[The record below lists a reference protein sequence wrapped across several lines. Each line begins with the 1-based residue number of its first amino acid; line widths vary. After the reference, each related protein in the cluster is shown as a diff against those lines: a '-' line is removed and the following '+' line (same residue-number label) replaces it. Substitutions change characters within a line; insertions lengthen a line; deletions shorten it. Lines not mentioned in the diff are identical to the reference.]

1 MGGGGEVILLIM
13 FVIFWEQSGQ
23 AGVENGIC
31 WPHIYS
37 DILQSAPFRSKI
49 FEIFFASGGKGA
61 LTPNQNPADVPDPT
75 QLLYCKIYQ
84 ASKFSC
90 KSNTLVTGQPHITG
104 TCETRPVPAAT
115 ASLDVHSFT
124 FPAYRRLL
132 NPITFS
138 AGLSLR
144 IRLCSD
150 GLLSSPIPSSDSM
163 SKLLSS
169 SSDESMSPKNF
180 PILWPKIAQN
190 FISDFYISYAHGPVH
205 AYEYAI
211 TQLS

>member
-1 MGGGGEVILLIM
+1 M
-13 FVIFWEQSGQ
+13 
-23 AGVENGIC
+23 
-31 WPHIYS
+31 
-37 DILQSAPFRSKI
+37 
-49 FEIFFASGGKGA
+49 
-61 LTPNQNPADVPDPT
+61 TPNQNPADVPDPT

-169 SSDESMSPKNF
+169 SSDESISPKNF
-180 PILWPKIAQN
+180 LILWPKIAQN

-205 AYEYAI
+205 AYAI